1 MQHTTQGYSKLFQ
14 RSSLIIGAILV
25 SLGLALCCLVPSAHA
40 VTAAEKQAEAEEA
53 LANLTAMQESL
64 DRLSNDYGEA
74 VMAQEK
80 AEKKRDKAEAR
91 IGEINKEME
100 EVQGRLNERAR
111 EMYRTGSVAFLE
123 MVLGAHTFEEFAT
136 SLDMANR
143 VNQSD
148 AQMVANQKNLKKEAE
163 EQAVVLEE
171 QAKIAASRRSGRPAK
186 PKRPHVQ
193 LPFSLP
199 RRRKPKLRRPSV
211 PPRQPKQPRNPRKL
225 KVPMASLLLRLLKRA
240 RKTKA
245 KPRKRT
251 VTARRTRARL
261 IPRTPTR
268 TTRATRTI
276 PRTKK
281 AIKRSRKLPSL
292 HTKVAPTP

>member
-64 DRLSNDYGEA
+64 DRLSAEYGEA

-91 IGEINKEME
+91 IGEISKELT

-111 EMYRTGSVAFLE
+111 ETYRSGGVTFLE
-123 MVLGAHTFEEFAT
+123 MVLGARTFEEFAT
-136 SLDMANR
+136 SLDRATR

-148 AQMVANQKNLKKEAE
+148 AQMVETQ
-163 EQAVVLEE
+163 
-171 QAKIAASRRSGRPAK
+171 
-186 PKRPHVQ
+186 
-193 LPFSLP
+193 
-199 RRRKPKLRRPSV
+199 
-211 PPRQPKQPRNPRKL
+211 
-225 KVPMASLLLRLLKRA
+225 
-240 RKTKA
+240 
-245 KPRKRT
+245 
-251 VTARRTRARL
+251 
-261 IPRTPTR
+261 
-268 TTRATRTI
+268 
-276 PRTKK
+276 
-281 AIKRSRKLPSL
+281 
-292 HTKVAPTP
+292 